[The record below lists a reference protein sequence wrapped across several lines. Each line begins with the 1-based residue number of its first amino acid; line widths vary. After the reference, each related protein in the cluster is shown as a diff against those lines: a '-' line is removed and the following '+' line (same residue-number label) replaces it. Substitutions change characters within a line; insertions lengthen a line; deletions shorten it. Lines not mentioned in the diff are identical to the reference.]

1 MSNQNLP
8 LRKLFFLLFFI
19 INCSLSIAQVA
30 VDGQGEGQMQAKELK
45 AELSF
50 SEGMKFF
57 ITEDFTKAQAEFK
70 KNLSLY
76 GESPTVYYMLSRSE
90 KELGLLNMALVSGKK
105 ALDLDEKNYF
115 YMVHLADVEIKA
127 NQYKSAA
134 NSLKRAIKTKPNLS
148 ENYFKLVDV
157 YMKDKDDKE
166 ALKVLKDAE
175 KVFGQQEEITQRKQ
189 DVLLIQNKFGS
200 AIKEGEKLSKN
211 DPEFN
216 IKQAILF
223 FENKKPQEAIS
234 LLEKTIAQNPLLIQ
248 AYAILS
254 DLYAQTEN
262 TSKLKELYTKLL
274 PIDAIPFATK
284 MGVFTN
290 YYTLH
295 KNNFATYP
303 ELEEM
308 LEEIIKIYPKEARPY
323 IFKADFQVKA
333 KQILLARESYQKAVK
348 LDPTIFEAW
357 LAIVELDVRTGSF
370 AEMKKHAEKAIEYF
384 PNQAYFW
391 YHLGFAQMQ
400 LKEKDDALL
409 SFEEALKLNGKNK
422 ELSLN
427 IQANMANIYGD
438 LGKIEK
444 AQNLFESN
452 LQEAPLHEQTLN
464 DYALFLINR
473 KEAKKTLSLTETLVA
488 NYPKQAANFD
498 TYAQALLLNNQ
509 AEKALQKIDLALSMV
524 ETAKFLE
531 TKGDIL
537 FALKRI
543 DEAKA
548 IWKKAQEKGNISDA
562 LKLKLKS

>member
-1 MSNQNLP
+1 MLNY
-8 LRKLFFLLFFI
+8 
-19 INCSLSIAQVA
+19 SLSIGQVA
-30 VDGQGEGQMQAKELK
+30 IDGQGGGQVEAKELK

-57 ITEDFTKAQAEFK
+57 LIEDFTKAQAEFK
-70 KNLSLY
+70 KNISLY
-76 GESPTVYYMLSRSE
+76 GESPTVNYMLSRSE
-90 KELGLLNMALVSGKK
+90 KALGLLNMAIVSAKK

-115 YMVHLADVEIKA
+115 YMVHLADVELRSS
-127 NQYKSAA
+127 QYKAAA
-134 NSLKRAIKTKPNLS
+134 NTLKKALKAKPNRS
-148 ENYFKLVDV
+148 ENYFKLVDI
-157 YMKDKDDKE
+157 YIKDGDDKE

-189 DVLLIQNKFGS
+189 DVLVMQNKLGS
-200 AIKEGEKLSKN
+200 AIKEGEKFSKN

-223 FENKKPQEAIS
+223 IENKKPQEAIS
-234 LLEKTIAQNPLLIQ
+234 LLEKTISQNPLLIQ
-248 AYAILS
+248 AYPILS

-262 TSKLKELYTKLL
+262 TSKLKELFTKLL
-274 PIDAIPFATK
+274 PLDAIPFASK

-295 KNNFATYP
+295 KSNFATYP

-308 LEEIIKIYPKEARPY
+308 LDELSKIYPKEARPY

-370 AEMKKHAEKAIEYF
+370 AEMKKHADKAIEYF

-400 LKEKDDALL
+400 LKEKEDALI
-409 SFEEALKLNGKNK
+409 SFEESLKLNGKNK
-422 ELSLN
+422 ELNLN

-438 LGKIEK
+438 LGKVEK

-452 LQEAPLHEQTLN
+452 LKEAPLHEQTLN
-464 DYALFLINR
+464 DYALFLIS
-473 KEAKKTLSLTETLVA
+473 KKDAKKCLTLTETLIA

-498 TYAQALLLNNQ
+498 TYAQALMLNNQ
-509 AEKALQKIDLALSMV
+509 AEKALQKIDIALGMAES
-524 ETAKFLE
+524 AKFLE

-537 FALKRI
+537 FALKRL

-548 IWKKAQEKGNISDA
+548 IWKKAQEKGNVSQT